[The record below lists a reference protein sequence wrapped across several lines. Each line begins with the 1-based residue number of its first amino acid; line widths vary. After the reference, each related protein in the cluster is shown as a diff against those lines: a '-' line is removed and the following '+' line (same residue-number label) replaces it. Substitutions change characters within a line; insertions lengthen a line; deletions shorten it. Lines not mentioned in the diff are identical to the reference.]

1 MATQE
6 KPRLDPATARQV
18 IDPSSYAE
26 WDGLLDT
33 FDRLRAETPVAFAIS
48 SLAAGQGATR

>member
-6 KPRLDPATARQV
+6 KPRLDAATARQV

-33 FDRLRAETPVAFAIS
+33 FDRLRAETPVA
-48 SLAAGQGATR
+48 